1 MTNRFSIT
9 YGYYFKNYYR
19 SRSFYL
25 MLLLDLLVSGIMVYL
40 SFRYLNKLPDFIPQ
54 IKGKPI
60 PTSLKEDLF
69 LYIWAFVLSDL
80 PVFAAV
86 FFGSPAISSE
96 IENRT
101 AFQIFPLPIGRSV
114 LLMAKYLAS
123 VSATIVIAAIYVAA
137 EVVVYYIVFPGQ
149 LPATFL
155 ESIGLLAVFIFT
167 ISAFT
172 FLVSSIFKKNLYAYI
187 TVFLIYFIIFSAM
200 NIVFDLIYSY
210 NAFFLL
216 DNAASIV
223 ERVFI
228 NVSTST
234 FAVNNSIS
242 GASFSSIMVALLVM
256 FLYLVV
262 SLVIALLIFENKEVK

>member
-1 MTNRFSIT
+1 MTNRFLIT
-9 YGYYFKNYYR
+9 YGYYFRNYYR

-25 MLLLDLLVSGIMVYL
+25 MLLLVLLISGLMVYL
-40 SFRYLNKLPDFIPQ
+40 SFRYINKLPDFIPAL
-54 IKGKPI
+54 KGKTI
-60 PTSLKEDLF
+60 QTGLKEDLF

-114 LLMAKYLAS
+114 LLMGKYLAS
-123 VSATIVIAAIYVAA
+123 VSVTLAITAIYVFM
-137 EVVVYYIVFPGQ
+137 EFITYTLVFPTQ
-149 LPATFL
+149 IPVTFL
-155 ESIGLLAVFIFT
+155 SSLGLLVVFIFS

-187 TVFLIYFIIFSAM
+187 TVFLIYFIIFSAI
-200 NIVFDLIYSY
+200 NIVVELIYSY
-210 NAFFLL
+210 NPFFLL

-234 FAVNNSIS
+234 FAVNNSIA
-242 GASFSSIMVALLVM
+242 GAPFSSIMVSLMVM
-256 FLYLVV
+256 VLYLVV
-262 SLVIALLIFENKEVK
+262 SIVASLLLFENKEVK

>member
-123 VSATIVIAAIYVAA
+123 VSATIVIAAIYLAA

>member
-200 NIVFDLIYSY
+200 NIVFDLIYRY

>member
-1 MTNRFSIT
+1 MANRFSIT
-9 YGYYFKNYYR
+9 YGYYFRNYYR

-25 MLLLDLLVSGIMVYL
+25 MLLLVLLVSGLMVYL
-40 SFRYLNKLPDFIPQ
+40 SFRYINKLPDFIPKL
-54 IKGKPI
+54 KGEAI
-60 PTSLKEDLF
+60 STSLKEDLF

-114 LLMAKYLAS
+114 LLISKYLAS
-123 VSATIVIAAIYVAA
+123 VSVTLIITAIYVIV
-137 EVVVYYIVFPGQ
+137 EVATYTIVFPGQ

-155 ESIGLLAVFIFT
+155 KSIGLLAVFIFS

-187 TVFLIYFIIFSAM
+187 TVFLIYFVIFSAM
-200 NIVFDLIYSY
+200 NIVFELIYSY
-210 NAFFLL
+210 NPFFLL

-223 ERVFI
+223 ERVFV

-234 FAVNNSIS
+234 FAVNNSLA
-242 GASFSSIMVALLVM
+242 GAPFSSIMVALLVM
-256 FLYLVV
+256 ILYLVV
-262 SLVIALLIFENKEVK
+262 SLVVALLIFENKEVK

>member
-1 MTNRFSIT
+1 MTNRFLIT
-9 YGYYFKNYYR
+9 YGYYFRNYYR

-25 MLLLDLLVSGIMVYL
+25 MLLLVLLISGLMVYL
-40 SFRYLNKLPDFIPQ
+40 SFRYINKLPDFIPAL
-54 IKGKPI
+54 KGKTI
-60 PTSLKEDLF
+60 STSLKEDLF

-114 LLMAKYLAS
+114 LLMGKYLAS
-123 VSATIVIAAIYVAA
+123 VSVTLAITAIYVFM
-137 EVVVYYIVFPGQ
+137 EFITYTLVFPTQ
-149 LPATFL
+149 IPVTFL
-155 ESIGLLAVFIFT
+155 SSLGLLVVFIFS

-187 TVFLIYFIIFSAM
+187 TVFLIYFIIFSAI
-200 NIVFDLIYSY
+200 NIVFELIYSY
-210 NAFFLL
+210 NPFFLL
-216 DNAASIV
+216 ANAASIV

-234 FAVNNSIS
+234 FAVNNSIA
-242 GASFSSIMVALLVM
+242 GAPFSSIMVSLMVM
-256 FLYLVV
+256 VLYLVV
-262 SLVIALLIFENKEVK
+262 SIVASLLLFENKEVK

>member
-1 MTNRFSIT
+1 
-9 YGYYFKNYYR
+9 
-19 SRSFYL
+19 
-25 MLLLDLLVSGIMVYL
+25 MLLLVLLVSGLMVYL
-40 SFRYLNKLPDFIPQ
+40 SFRYLNKLPDFIPEL
-54 IKGKPI
+54 KGKAI
-60 PTSLKEDLF
+60 STGLKEELF

-114 LLMAKYLAS
+114 LLIGKYLAS
-123 VSATIVIAAIYVAA
+123 VSVTLVITAIYIIV
-137 EVVVYYIVFPGQ
+137 EVITYIIVFPGQ
-149 LPATFL
+149 LPVTFFK
-155 ESIGLLAVFIFT
+155 SIGLLAVFIFS

-200 NIVFDLIYSY
+200 NIVFELIYSY
-210 NAFFLL
+210 NPFFLL

-223 ERVFI
+223 ERVFV

-234 FAVNNSIS
+234 FAVNNSIA

-256 FLYLVV
+256 ILYLVV
-262 SLVIALLIFENKEVK
+262 SIVIALLIFENKEVK